1 VPMSFFHIS
10 PDSIRR
16 LRQRL
21 DAHDPS
27 LAATLLHD
35 AGFATGEAMAAAW
48 SGRIKERTGLA
59 DPGRLDHRWFDT
71 LFAELSRDL
80 GWGSPSL
87 TELGDEALLIESED
101 WAESVEASSPHPACH
116 FTAGALAAFLS
127 ALAGGPI
134 AVLEVECRS
143 AGKSRCAFVAGS
155 PAMISATW
163 DLVVAGGDWRDGFAA
178 TRTA

>member
-1 VPMSFFHIS
+1 MSFFHIS
-10 PDSIRR
+10 PASIRR

-21 DAHDPS
+21 GAHDPS

-116 FTAGALAAFLS
+116 FTAGALAAFLG
-127 ALAGGPI
+127 ALAGGRIPG
-134 AVLEVECRS
+134 LERACRP
-143 AGKSRCAFVAGS
+143 AGKSRCAFGAGS
-155 PAMISATW
+155 PARISAAW
-163 DLVVAGGDWRDGFAA
+163 DLVVGGGEWRDGLAA